1 MKQRTRSALAVALS
15 LTLTAG
21 AFAADKKAKKADRSA
36 TSRYPVPAALRGFD
50 GTLAGTVVSV
60 QDHMRG
66 FVLKIT
72 QIAHSNAR
80 STATNPNAAVGH
92 EVAIDP
98 TVTKD
103 KNGNFSPDE
112 RELNY
117 IRSLEKGQSI
127 QIDVINTDTDH
138 LRIANL
144 TTAEKQ
150 QAKQE
155 KKADKKKD

>member
-1 MKQRTRSALAVALS
+1 MTHAVTQAKPESPTGAPKMSQRQVLEALS
-15 LTLTAG
+15 GLLLG
-21 AFAADKKAKKADRSA
+21 MFVSI
-36 TSRYPVPAALRGFD
+36 
-50 GTLAGTVVSV
+50 LAGTVVSV

-117 IRSLEKGQSI
+117 IKSLEKGQSI